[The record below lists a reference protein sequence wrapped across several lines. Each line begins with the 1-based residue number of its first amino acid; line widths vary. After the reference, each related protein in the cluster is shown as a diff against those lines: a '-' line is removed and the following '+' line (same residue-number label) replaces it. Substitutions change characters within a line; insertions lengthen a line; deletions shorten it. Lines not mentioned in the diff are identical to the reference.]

1 MQDFLPVLAFVGAYV
16 ITKWMGYPEQ
26 AMFVATAVI
35 MVVTLLQILW
45 MRLSGKIIEKRH
57 WLTLA
62 VVWIF
67 GGITLIVHDE
77 LFIKLKPTVLN
88 VAIAAVFLGSQ
99 FVGKENLTKKM
110 LHAAFDMPER
120 LWVRLNIA
128 WVIFFLLEGGLNIIV
143 ALKFSNDVYVS
154 FKFWGL
160 MVLTFLFMATQFWVL
175 RKYLR
180 KDLS

>member
-35 MVVTLLQILW
+35 MVAILLQILW

-67 GGITLIVHDE
+67 GGMTLIVHDE

-88 VAIAAVFLGSQ
+88 IAIAAVFLGSQ

-120 LWVRLNIA
+120 LWTRLNIA
-128 WVIFFLLEGGLNIIV
+128 WVIFFLLEGGLNIVV
-143 ALKFSNDVYVS
+143 ALQFSNDVYVS

-160 MVLTFLFMATQFWVL
+160 MVLTFVFMAAQFWVL